1 MPAKPAHRKTANMKP
16 PLPAPPRS
24 VSRLASLGH
33 ALRGVRCLFATQMNA
48 RIHAGAALIV
58 TAMGYWLDVS
68 LLEWCLL
75 IFTFGLVLG
84 AEALNTAIE
93 FVVDLVSPQWHPLA
107 RDAKDV
113 AAAAVLLASAA
124 ALGVGLLVF
133 IPKLLARL

>member
-1 MPAKPAHRKTANMKP
+1 
-16 PLPAPPRS
+16 
-24 VSRLASLGH
+24 
-33 ALRGVRCLFATQMNA
+33 
-48 RIHAGAALIV
+48 
-58 TAMGYWLDVS
+58 
-68 LLEWCLL
+68 
-75 IFTFGLVLG
+75 VLG

-113 AAAAVLLASAA
+113 AAAAVLLASAT